1 MLFFYTSKRSQN
13 LAYDGLAN
21 LLTLALDYQF
31 AGGGISHAHTLKVE
45 VLYGSV
51 VVNVNHCVV
60 DTGGVE
66 VNLEGAIA
74 IGVIH
79 GGTIACILIA
89 GCISGIEELILAE
102 NRLGGEGDYTILKAT
117 IGRRILFTL
126 FYKVVERT
134 YHDVAIGVLIT
145 GI

>member
-1 MLFFYTSKRSQN
+1 MLFCYTSKRSQN

-31 AGGGISHAHTLKVE
+31 AGGGISHAYTLEVE

-60 DTGGVE
+60 DTGGVQ

-126 FYKVVERT
+126 FYKVVDRT